1 MLRSSI
7 LTLCFFPLYL
17 FAQSFADD
25 GNYWVLSSKSFI
37 NAIYPMYLET
47 AGDTLISDTL
57 YQKVFISEDFY
68 PEPTYI
74 GAIRQEGSQVFVVPT
89 DPSTPYSFLIYDWSM
104 APGDTISNSLSNW
117 VTVDS
122 ISNITLNNG
131 TEKRLFACTET
142 RVNFNADTFRFQRT
156 IIEDI
161 GVIDSDFMLNPF
173 SNLSENSFAFPFSYP
188 FDVRCFSHQEELLWQ
203 HPAFQ
208 ECDKI
213 IVEVTSPLD
222 NQSLTLYPNPVY
234 SELHVSWNSTSP
246 PNGLSLQIFDTY
258 GRLLY
263 KTTIDGLSSNFTID
277 VSELQAGM
285 YILQCL
291 PKDDPKGTISQKFFK
306 Y

>member
-7 LTLCFFPLYL
+7 LTLCFFPLFL
-17 FAQSFADD
+17 LAQSFADD
-25 GNYWVLSSKSFI
+25 GNHWVLSSKSLV
-37 NAIYPMYLET
+37 NALYPMYLET

-74 GAIRQEGSQVFVVPT
+74 GAIRQEGSQVFMVPT
-89 DPSTPYSFLIYDWSM
+89 NPSTPYSFLIYDWSM
-104 APGDTISNSLSNW
+104 IPGDTISNLPNNW

-122 ISNITLNNG
+122 ISTITLNNG
-131 TEKRLFACTET
+131 SEKKVFACTQS
-142 RVNFNADTFRFQRT
+142 RINFNLDTLQFPRT

-161 GVIDSDFMLNPF
+161 GVLGSDFILNPF
-173 SNLSENSFAFPFSYP
+173 SNLSSNSFAFPYSSP
-188 FDVRCFSHQEELLWQ
+188 FDIRCFSQQEELLWQ

-213 IVEVTSPLD
+213 IVEVTSPLV
-222 NQSLTLYPNPVY
+222 NQAVKIYPNPAN
-234 SELHVSWNSTSP
+234 SNLHISWDLTSSP
-246 PNGLSLQIFDTY
+246 SSLCFQIFDTY

-263 KTTIDGLSSNFTID
+263 KVTPDALSSNFTID
-277 VSELQAGM
+277 ISDLQAGM

-291 PKDDPKGTISQKFFK
+291 PKDHPEGIISQKFFK

>member
-7 LTLCFFPLYL
+7 LTLCFSPLFL

-25 GNYWVLSSKSFI
+25 GNYWVLSSKSLV
-37 NAIYPMYLET
+37 NANYPMYLET

-89 DPSTPYSFLIYDWSM
+89 DPGTPYSFLIYDWSM
-104 APGDTISNSLSNW
+104 MSGDTISKSPSKW

-122 ISNITLNNG
+122 ISTITLNNG
-131 TEKRLFACTET
+131 IEKKLFACTQT
-142 RVNFNADTFRFQRT
+142 LINFNADTLRFPRT

-161 GVIDSDFMLNPF
+161 GVLGFDFILNPF
-173 SNLSENSFAFPFSYP
+173 SELPPNSFAFPYSYP
-188 FDVRCFSHQEELLWQ
+188 FDIRCFSHQEELLWQ
-203 HPAFQ
+203 HPSFL

-213 IVEVTSPLD
+213 IVEVTSPLV
-222 NQSLTLYPNPVY
+222 NQSVTLYPNPVNN
-234 SELHVSWNSTSP
+234 ELHVSWDFTSLTNSI
-246 PNGLSLQIFDTY
+246 SLQLFDSY
-258 GRLLY
+258 GRLLHEV
-263 KTTIDGLSSNFTID
+263 TPDVLSSNFTID
-277 VSELQAGM
+277 VSGLQAGM
-285 YILQCL
+285 YLLQCVQ
-291 PKDDPKGTISQKFFK
+291 KDHPKGIISRRFIK